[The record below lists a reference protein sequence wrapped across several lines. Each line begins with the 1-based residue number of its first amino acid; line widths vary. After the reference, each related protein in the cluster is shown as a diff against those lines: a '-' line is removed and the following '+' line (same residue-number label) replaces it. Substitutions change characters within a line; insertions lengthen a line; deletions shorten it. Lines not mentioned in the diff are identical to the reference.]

1 MSSLDNEIQLTAALI
16 NGELSAFDALYELYH
31 HAVYANIIKY
41 VGRSDVAEDILQ
53 DVFFALWAHRHTLES
68 RQTAGGWLFTVS
80 HNKSLL
86 YLREALSEKKF
97 LAALPVLPAGEEAVD
112 EVVYQYRMD
121 ILRDAIE
128 VLPPTKKEVFQLCRL
143 EGKSYNEAANL
154 LNISPALVKE
164 SLRSASQLI
173 RKYISSKHPA
183 IQLTTLVFLLS
194 RHIH

>member
-1 MSSLDNEIQLTAALI
+1 MSSRDNEIQLTAALI
-16 NGELSAFDALYELYH
+16 NGELSAFDALYDLYH

-41 VGRSDVAEDILQ
+41 VRRSDIADDILQ
-53 DVFFALWAHRHTLES
+53 DVFFALWANRHTLNS

-80 HNKSLL
+80 HNKSIL
-86 YLREALSEKKF
+86 YLRESLSEKKF
-97 LAALPVLPAGEEAVD
+97 LAALPVPVAGEEPVD

-121 ILRDAIE
+121 ILRDAID

-173 RKYISSKHPA
+173 RKYISAKYPA
-183 IQLTTLVFLLS
+183 IQLTSLLFLLT